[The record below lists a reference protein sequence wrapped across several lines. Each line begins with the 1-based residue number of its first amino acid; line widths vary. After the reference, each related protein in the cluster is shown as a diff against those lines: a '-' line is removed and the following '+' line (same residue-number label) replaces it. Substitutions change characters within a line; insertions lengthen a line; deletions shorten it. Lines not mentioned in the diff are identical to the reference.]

1 LNVLLQSSGALIMKQ
16 VVINLHDSMYKT
28 GYQYGID
35 WQQHAM
41 IHDEIEISCKE
52 KNVKQIKT
60 ICLKAFE
67 DAGKFFGFRC
77 PVDGDAKVGSTWYE
91 VH

>member
-1 LNVLLQSSGALIMKQ
+1 
-16 VVINLHDSMYKT
+16 
-28 GYQYGID
+28 
-35 WQQHAM
+35 M

-77 PVDGDAKVGSTWYE
+77 PIEGDAKVGYTWLDT
-91 VH
+91 H